1 MSEGAKSRKN
11 PGLGVFGGRHL
22 CAQPRATLHQ
32 QYIVRRY
39 SGIELPYWFYFF
51 YEVRR
56 NLAARLIVMRSRS
69 LEISRSLSDQSTF
82 MNYFLSSR
90 SEVQAGGGV
99 SKNEL
104 AHFEIYRYELIWL
117 VTYFLIQ
124 SNADD
129 IHLSQ
134 SRFLPRKARTGE
146 QFCPFLAKPA
156 IGQNSDFDQS
166 WRSKTIF
173 WPMATLENGPATD
186 PISLTLLWP
195 SKLTN

>member
-1 MSEGAKSRKN
+1 
-11 PGLGVFGGRHL
+11 
-22 CAQPRATLHQ
+22 
-32 QYIVRRY
+32 
-39 SGIELPYWFYFF
+39 
-51 YEVRR
+51 
-56 NLAARLIVMRSRS
+56 MRSRS

-90 SEVQAGGGV
+90 SEVQAGV

-124 SNADD
+124 SNAHD

-146 QFCPFLAKPA
+146 QFWPFLAKPA

-173 WPMATLENGPATD
+173 WPMATLKNGPATD

-195 SKLTN
+195 SKLTLFLLARANKTQVINFETPLLSWKQAQLVSVSKSEFKERRTLPNIWALILTHGSPN